1 MEADHKTGFAVCK
14 EGVFPSGDFLSVT
27 KKRRSSATWR
37 AILHGRDVLKKGL
50 INRVGPGN
58 INVWQDNWIPGLRS
72 LRPLVRMPKATAEL
86 VCDLFVPRTRCWDER
101 AVHRSFIALE
111 VAEVLKIKPS
121 ARLEEDVVA

>member
-1 MEADHKTGFAVCK
+1 
-14 EGVFPSGDFLSVT
+14 
-27 KKRRSSATWR
+27 
-37 AILHGRDVLKKGL
+37 
-50 INRVGPGN
+50 
-58 INVWQDNWIPGLRS
+58 
-72 LRPLVRMPKATAEL
+72 MPKATVEL